1 MGYGREMGPVELV
14 IVRHGESMGN
24 VAAAAAMAAN
34 AEVIDV
40 GQRDADVP
48 LSPTGV
54 TQAQAFGAWLRDLP
68 DDVAPQTVWCSPY
81 QRAQQTALT
90 ALGVSGRQLPV
101 YIDERIRD
109 RELGVLDLLTTA
121 GVAAKYPE
129 EAQRRAWLGKFY
141 HRPPGG
147 ESWADV
153 VLRVRTFLRDLD
165 VEEPGKRVLVVAH
178 DALVLIF
185 RYVCERLTEPEILNI
200 ALTDPVANA
209 SATRLLRPS
218 GEGPWTLDAY
228 NMSAHVTAYG
238 AQVTVHPGDAEVL
251 PRAAG

>member
-1 MGYGREMGPVELV
+1 M
-14 IVRHGESMGN
+14 
-24 VAAAAAMAAN
+24 
-34 AEVIDV
+34 
-40 GQRDADVP
+40 
-48 LSPTGV
+48 
-54 TQAQAFGAWLRDLP
+54 
-68 DDVAPQTVWCSPY
+68 
-81 QRAQQTALT
+81 
-90 ALGVSGRQLPV
+90 
-101 YIDERIRD
+101 
-109 RELGVLDLLTTA
+109 
-121 GVAAKYPE
+121 
-129 EAQRRAWLGKFY
+129 
-141 HRPPGG
+141 
-147 ESWADV
+147 
-153 VLRVRTFLRDLD
+153 LRVRTFLRDLD